1 MADYKRETRQVY
13 FKNRAVHDPSKQLF
27 EESRAKAQSDKSL
40 IADMEKTGRDYSKAL
55 DSWNKNLTEL
65 GKEEAEFFKTVT
77 PALTKF
83 LGEDLI
89 KIQKMRVEA
98 TDDKIVYDFSQKS
111 QEEQNSIRR
120 GHELTFAQIGE
131 NRGKRMDLEAQARE
145 IFEKTKSK
153 DALAFAEYLQA
164 HNKRQDTSI
173 FKMLMNEN
181 LQSYDY
187 TLTEAFQQS
196 DKIYTDRSTGE
207 KFAGNEADTAERV
220 QTVIDEERQK
230 FYRATQVGGINTGII
245 AAFSEGTLNQKS
257 ELVRSSELKKINIR
271 QAKANFASE
280 LDNVETALGITNLTT
295 NDEGDWAFRRF
306 DGEISPEVKQTLT
319 GALKVLEQQAYN
331 AGIDNPQQY
340 AYEQLGERLR
350 TIANGDEAKIEFF
363 DQVLGVYGKD
373 HPNAILL
380 THSADGKDVTFG
392 GLNNKARSI
401 FGSNG
406 TPGSWAGNTRLSSEN
421 TTGSGEASTIG
432 TKAFE
437 KGWYATKWKPEGL
450 VAEES
455 LWDSSH
461 PDHAK
466 WQGTYKWE
474 IAKMVENGDSSDVI
488 NARLQEMAE
497 EALESGA
504 APELHNEILGFTPP
518 KNEKQLQT
526 FLIKNAEELARGN
539 EIHTKDLEGF
549 FVNKRAMNEWL
560 EKQEGSLKDMV
571 IVDEYSQNEDQ
582 ITKAEDTTY
591 RIIQSLSPSNEWTP
605 GKEAILDE
613 IIETAMTVS
622 NRDDSISFQQAL
634 TDTLGIY
641 RNIQVEKQTEHE
653 WYQNKDGGFYR
664 FKGHKDQWKSSD
676 RRSEFQ
682 SDIAQANARRHDM
695 VKRGL
700 TPFNDEDLTN
710 IAEEFSSTGTLPLEF
725 LTVAANATQG
735 TEVSVVDYLNNLIEN
750 SNDPKLKAKFGG
762 KSFEASE
769 DLKEILR
776 IFPSNKLNTLY
787 KLTKGGDFEYS
798 SSNDFNVS
806 ASRIINQEINKDL
819 SRRVKPWSWLNPLG
833 VSWEDNRPVLPN
845 QNGLLK
851 TFEAGFNNGAGNK
864 NAIITHEDGRVQ
876 LGKYGINKRDAERIW
891 SLRYPNE
898 TYSDDKF
905 LKNENNEQL
914 EIAKYFISE
923 LTNKQLEKN
932 IALNQGYDADSWDA
946 IDGQNLSLSGS
957 QMTRNMIHQ
966 FMYGT
971 EVSYPISGSSDYE
984 NRLNEI
990 GSDTLIENNNYL
1002 LLYDSFNNGG
1012 TMYDYHWRTREASPV
1027 N

>member
-1 MADYKRETRQVY
+1 MNDNLET
-13 FKNRAVHDPSKQLF
+13 F
-27 EESRAKAQSDKSL
+27 E
-40 IADMEKTGRDYSKAL
+40 
-55 DSWNKNLTEL
+55 N
-65 GKEEAEFFKTVT
+65 
-77 PALTKF
+77 
-83 LGEDLI
+83 
-89 KIQKMRVEA
+89 
-98 TDDKIVYDFSQKS
+98 
-111 QEEQNSIRR
+111 
-120 GHELTFAQIGE
+120 
-131 NRGKRMDLEAQARE
+131 
-145 IFEKTKSK
+145 
-153 DALAFAEYLQA
+153 
-164 HNKRQDTSI
+164 
-173 FKMLMNEN
+173 
-181 LQSYDY
+181 
-187 TLTEAFQQS
+187 TLTEALQS
-196 DKIYTDRSTGE
+196 EEKIYKEVLEDG
-207 KFAGNEADTAERV
+207 
-220 QTVIDEERQK
+220 TVIEFSGSEVGSNLKRLNIVLNEEKSR
-230 FYRATQVGGINTGII
+230 FYRSTQVGGINTEII
-245 AAFSEGTLNQKS
+245 AAYSNDKLDQTFNS
-257 ELVRSSELKKINIR
+257 VRNSELKKINIR
-271 QAKANFASE
+271 SAKENFASK
-280 LDNVETALGITNLTT
+280 LDNVEAALGVTNLTT
-295 NDEGDWAFRRF
+295 NDEGDWAFERF

-319 GALKVLEQQAYN
+319 GALKYLEQQAYN

-401 FGSNG
+401 FGGNG
-406 TPGSWAGNTRLSSEN
+406 TPGSWAGNTRLSSDN
-421 TTGSGEASTIG
+421 TTGSGQASPNG
-432 TKAFE
+432 TAAFE
-437 KGWYATKWKPEGL
+437 KGWYATKWAPEGL
-450 VAEES
+450 DEKES

-474 IAKMVENGDSSDVI
+474 IAKMVENGDPSDVI
-488 NARLQEMAE
+488 NARLQKMAE

-504 APELHNEILGFTPP
+504 SQEVVNKILGFTPP

-526 FLIKNAEELARGN
+526 FLVKNAESLARGN

-560 EKQEGSLKDMV
+560 EKQTGSLKDMV

-582 ITKAEDTTY
+582 ITKAEDTAY
-591 RIIQSLSPSNEWTP
+591 KIIQSLSPSNEWTP

-641 RNIQVEKQTEHE
+641 RNIQVEKQTAHE

-700 TPFNDEDLTN
+700 TPFNSEDLTN

-735 TEVSVVDYLNNLIEN
+735 NDKVSVVDYLNNLIKN
-750 SNDPKLKAKFGG
+750 SDDPKLKAKFGD
-762 KSFEASE
+762 KPFEASE

-798 SSNDFNVS
+798 SSNDFNIS

-819 SRRVKPWSWLNPLG
+819 SRRVKPWNWLNPLG

-851 TFEAGFNNGAGNK
+851 TFEAGFNNGAGDK

-891 SLRYPNE
+891 SLRYPGE

-905 LKNENNEQL
+905 LKNENDEQL

-932 IALNQGYDADSWDA
+932 IGLNQGYDADSWEA
-946 IDGQNLSLSGS
+946 IDGQNVSLSGS